1 MTGYRDHMVSV
12 IAWKVW
18 KNILSLAYITI
29 SRFLRKDRLMHDL
42 SGPMN
47 PKCSIVTGDREEQC
61 M

>member
-1 MTGYRDHMVSV
+1 MVSV

-18 KNILSLAYITI
+18 KDILSLAYLTI
-29 SRFLRKDRLMHDL
+29 SSFLRKDRLMHDL